1 MDSGS
6 TAAGVAGEEAWGS
19 GWSTGVVVI
28 GNKRGEERKPAE
40 ALPLR
45 RLALPPSTATA
56 MAPTALLSVS
66 DKEGLVA
73 LAEGLLAHGYRILS
87 SGGTAA
93 ALAAAGLA
101 VTKVAEHTGAPEILG
116 GRVKTLHPR
125 IHGGILAK
133 RSDPAHQADLA
144 AQAIDPIDVVVV
156 NLYPFQRTVADPQ
169 VSWET
174 AVENID
180 IGGPAMVRAA
190 AKNHADVAV
199 LTDPAQYGGFLEALA
214 AGGADEALRRRL
226 ALAAFA
232 HTAAYDAAI
241 ATWLAGRLG
250 AEEAS
255 PADGPGSEA
264 LPPLLITLPARQSLR
279 YGENPHQ
286 KALWYGSAAAG
297 WGAARQLQGKELSYN
312 NLLDLEAAL
321 ATVREFGYGDPA
333 GAGSAPG
340 GVVDPEIDLP
350 AAVVVKHTNP
360 CGVATGTGG
369 AEALLRAL
377 DADRVSAFGGIVALN
392 RAVDAAAAE
401 HLAGLFLEC
410 VVAPAFE
417 PAARERLAT
426 KGNLRLLELDPAAIA
441 AAGGQQLRSLLGGV
455 LAQDLDNQSIDPA
468 AWQVVSQR
476 QPSEAEWADL
486 RFAWRVVRHVRSN
499 AIAVAAAGQSL
510 GIGAGQMNRVGSA
523 QIALAA
529 AGERARGAVL
539 ASDGF
544 FPFDDTVRLAASH
557 GITAVIQPGGSVRD
571 GDSIQ
576 ACNELG
582 LAMVT
587 TGRRH
592 FLH

>member
-1 MDSGS
+1 
-6 TAAGVAGEEAWGS
+6 
-19 GWSTGVVVI
+19 
-28 GNKRGEERKPAE
+28 
-40 ALPLR
+40 
-45 RLALPPSTATA
+45 

-66 DKEGLVA
+66 DKEGLVP

-226 ALAAFA
+226 ALAAFS

-241 ATWLAGRLG
+241 AAWLAGRLG
-250 AEEAS
+250 AEEPS
-255 PADGPGSEA
+255 PADGAGAEA
-264 LPPLLITLPARQSLR
+264 EATPPLQLTLPARQSLR

-286 KALWYGSAAAG
+286 QARWYGSAEAG
-297 WGAARQLQGKELSYN
+297 LGAARQLQGKELSFN
-312 NLLDLEAAL
+312 NLLDLDAAL
-321 ATVREFGYGDPA
+321 ATVREFSYGEPA
-333 GAGSAPG
+333 GTGIAPG
-340 GVVDPEIDLP
+340 GPTDPAINLP

-360 CGVATGTGG
+360 CGVATGSGG

-377 DADRVSAFGGIVALN
+377 DADRVSAFGGIVAIN
-392 RAVDAAAAE
+392 RPVDAAAAE

-417 PAARERLAT
+417 PAARERLAA
-426 KGNLRLLELDPAAIA
+426 KANLRLLELAPAAIA
-441 AAGGQQLRSLLGGV
+441 AADRQQLRSVLGGV
-455 LAQDLDNQSIDPA
+455 LAQDLDDQPIDPA
-468 AWQVVSQR
+468 SWQVVSQR

-557 GITAVIQPGGSVRD
+557 GISAVIQPGGSVRD

-576 ACNELG
+576 VCNELG